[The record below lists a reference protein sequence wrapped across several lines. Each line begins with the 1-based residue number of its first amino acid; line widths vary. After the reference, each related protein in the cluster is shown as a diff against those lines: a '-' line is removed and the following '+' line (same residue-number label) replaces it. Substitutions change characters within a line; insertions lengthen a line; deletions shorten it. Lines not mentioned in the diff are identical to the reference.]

1 MSAPDFPGVRIAHA
15 LFIDPLPGDD
25 AGYVVALHEWGGH
38 YSIREHLMREGA
50 PRRAI
55 YRYPA
60 RGTTACRAHIRQE
73 WGRIVGSPLPDEA
86 FGEEVAA

>member
-1 MSAPDFPGVRIAHA
+1 MGAENWPGTRIAYA
-15 LFIDPLPGDD
+15 VFVEPYKGDD

-50 PRRAI
+50 PQRAI

-60 RGTTACRAHIRQE
+60 REATACRAHIREE
-73 WGRIVGSPLPDEA
+73 WRRITGSPLPDEA
-86 FGEEVAA
+86 FGEVAA